1 MSAVETYLARPL
13 GLDPQEHTSASQPT
27 LAMIDANGRVRAR
40 RAITP
45 ATEQESPAQRLHAV
59 ERFTPISL
67 TAEPIAPVI
76 NLFPSHKEDSYDD
89 AAPAPRRYLSI
100 GERQSLISPRWDQLP
115 ASVRPQHAGHLRAAD
130 AAAGATSRPA
140 FSASPRSIN
149 WYHPAVRRAVRAAVV
164 SVAMLLA
171 FVVGVGIAN
180 ALTPAP
186 ASSGQ
191 TITVSPGMTL
201 WDIARSV
208 AGPGGDVDHAL
219 YQLQQ
224 INDLDSV
231 VLPAGAQIELPR

>member
-45 ATEQESPAQRLHAV
+45 ATEQESPARRLHAV

-76 NLFPSHKEDSYDD
+76 NLFPSHKDDLYDD

-100 GERQSLISPRWDQLP
+100 GDRQSLISPRWDQLP
-115 ASVRPQHAGHLRAAD
+115 ASVRPQRAGHLRAA
-130 AAAGATSRPA
+130 AAAATTSG
-140 FSASPRSIN
+140 SAASTSPRSID

-164 SVAMLLA
+164 SVAMLIA

-191 TITVSPGMTL
+191 TVTVSPGMTL

-208 AGPGGDVDHAL
+208 AGPGGDIDHAL

-224 INDLDSV
+224 INDLDTV